1 MDSDEYD
8 RSEFWRQEATF
19 PGGVVTQIESLSY

>member
-8 RSEFWRQEATF
+8 RSEFWQQEAIF
-19 PGGVVTQIESLSY
+19 PGGVVVETESLSY